1 MITKKYEITWET
13 DFGEPKWDY
22 INVQDIIEAESEE
35 EAIKIF
41 KDKRVYALIN
51 KVEEIK

>member
-1 MITKKYEITWET
+1 MKKYEITWET

-22 INVQDIIEAESEE
+22 VNAHDIIEAESEE

-41 KDKRVYALIN
+41 EKKRVYALIN
-51 KVEEIK
+51 SVKEI